1 MNAITLRTMMGNYP
15 ITKALKS
22 GDLVS
27 PLLRFDFAD
36 VKTPNTAF
44 KRVVRDLEF
53 DVAELAIVTFLMA
66 KAYGKPL
73 SLLPVV
79 LTGRFQHPFLV
90 YNAAHGALAPGDL
103 NGRRVGIRSYTV
115 TTVAWIRGMLA
126 GDYGVD
132 LDSINWITFEDA
144 HVAEFRDPPEVQ
156 RAAGGSDLLGM
167 LRAGEIDAAVITT
180 PIDDPQI
187 KTLIPDPGIAAHA
200 WQEKNQAIQINH
212 MAVVK
217 SELLQSSPS
226 AVREIYRLLEESKQI
241 AGLPKT
247 GDTDM
252 NPFGLEANRRN
263 LEIVI
268 EIVHRQGLI
277 PRRFTVD
284 ELFDDVTGSL

>member
-1 MNAITLRTMMGNYP
+1 MNAITLRTMLGNYP
-15 ITKALKS
+15 ITKALKR

-73 SLLPVV
+73 SLLPLV

-90 YNAAHGALAPGDL
+90 YNAARGDLAPGDL
-103 NGRRVGIRSYTV
+103 NGRRIGIRSYTV
-115 TTVAWIRGMLA
+115 TTVAWIRSILA
-126 GDYGVD
+126 DDYSVD
-132 LDSINWITFEDA
+132 LDSIKWFTFEDA
-144 HVAEFRDPPEVQ
+144 HVAEFQDPPEVQ
-156 RAAGGSDLLGM
+156 RASNGSDLSNM
-167 LRAGEIDAAVITT
+167 LIAGEIDAAVITT

-187 KTLIPDPGIAAHA
+187 KTLIPDPRAAAHA

-217 SELLQSSPS
+217 SELLQSNPS
-226 AVREIYRLLEESKQI
+226 AIRELYRLLKESKQI
-241 AGLPKT
+241 AVLPKA

-252 NPFGLEANRRN
+252 NPFGLDANRRN
-263 LEIVI
+263 LEVVI
-268 EIVHRQGLI
+268 EAVYRQGLI